1 MEILEKLFGGLAK
14 AKLIKLFV
22 FNPEAQLSKDEVMTR
37 AKVGQSEVR
46 RALTVLIKLGL
57 VKQKKIWI
65 EGALAKRKVA
75 GYALNPDFVYLKELQ
90 TFLLQ
95 TAAIKDKDIT
105 ERFQRS
111 GRLKLIITGG
121 VFLQNWDG
129 RLDLL
134 VVGDN
139 LKQNTAEKAVRSIE
153 AEMGR
158 ELTYAIFETEDFR
171 YRYGLYDKLIRDMLD
186 FEHRVILDKIGLAE

>member
-1 MEILEKLFGGLAK
+1 METLEKLFGGLAK

-22 FNPEAQLSKDEVMTR
+22 FNPEAQLSKEEIMAR
-37 AKVGQSEVR
+37 AKVSQSESR
-46 RALTVLIKLGL
+46 RALTILIKLGL
-57 VKQKKIWI
+57 VRQRKIWK
-65 EGALAKRKVA
+65 EAASGKRRIA
-75 GYALNPDFVYLKELQ
+75 GYMLNTDFAYLTELQ
-90 TFLLQ
+90 HFLLQ
-95 TAAIKDKDIT
+95 IASVTDKEII
-105 ERFQRS
+105 ERLQRA
-111 GRLKLIITGG
+111 GRLKLVITGG

-139 LKQNTAEKAVRSIE
+139 LRQGTAENAVRSIE
-153 AEMGR
+153 ADMGR

-186 FEHRVILDKIGLAE
+186 FDHRVILDKIGLAE

>member
-22 FNPEAQLSKDEVMTR
+22 FNPEAQLSKEEVMTR
-37 AKVGQSEVR
+37 AKINQSETR
-46 RALTVLIKLGL
+46 RAISSLIKLRL
-57 VKQKKIWI
+57 IKQKKIWR
-65 EGALAKRKVA
+65 EASSGKRRIT
-75 GYALNPDFVYLKELQ
+75 GYVLNVEFPYLIELQ
-90 TFLLQ
+90 HFLLQ
-95 TAAIKDKDIT
+95 IASINEKEIV
-105 ERFQRS
+105 ERLQRS
-111 GRLKLIITGG
+111 GRLKLVVTGG

-139 LKQNTAEKAVRSIE
+139 LKQGTAENAIRGIE

-186 FEHRVILDKIGLAE
+186 FDHKVILDKIGLAE

>member
-22 FNPEAQLSKDEVMTR
+22 FNPEAQLSKEEVMTR
-37 AKVGQSEVR
+37 AKVSQSETR
-46 RALTVLIKLGL
+46 RAISSLIKLRL
-57 VKQKKIWI
+57 IKQKKIWK
-65 EGALAKRKVA
+65 EAASGKRRIT
-75 GYALNPDFVYLKELQ
+75 GYMLNMEFPYLIELQ
-90 TFLLQ
+90 HFLLQ
-95 TAAIKDKDIT
+95 ISSINEKEII
-105 ERFQRS
+105 ERLQRS
-111 GRLKLIITGG
+111 GRLKLVVTGG

-139 LKQNTAEKAVRSIE
+139 LKQGTAENAIRGIE

-186 FEHRVILDKIGLAE
+186 FDHKVILDKIGLAE

>member
-1 MEILEKLFGGLAK
+1 METLEKLFGGLAK

-22 FNPEAQLSKDEVMTR
+22 FNPGVQLSKDDIISR
-37 AKVGQSEVR
+37 AKVNQSESR
-46 RALTVLIKLGL
+46 RALSILIKLNL

-65 EGALAKRKVA
+65 DGANAKRKVQ
-75 GYALNPDFVYLKELQ
+75 GFTLNTEFQYLKELQ
-90 TFLLQ
+90 AFLLQ
-95 TAAIKDKDIT
+95 IASIT
-105 ERFQRS
+105 EKEIISRLQRA
-111 GRLKLIITGG
+111 GKLKLVVTGG

-134 VVGDN
+134 IVGDN
-139 LKQNTAEKAVRSIE
+139 LRQSAALNAVRSIE
-153 AEMGR
+153 ADMGR

-186 FEHRVILDKIGLAE
+186 FDHKAILDKVGLGE

>member
-1 MEILEKLFGGLAK
+1 METLEKLFGGLAK

-22 FNPEAQLSKDEVMTR
+22 FNPEAQLSKEEVMAR
-37 AKVGQSEVR
+37 AKVSQSESR
-46 RALTVLIKLGL
+46 RALTILIKLGL
-57 VKQKKIWI
+57 VKQKKIWK
-65 EGALAKRKVA
+65 EAASGKRRIA
-75 GYALNPDFVYLKELQ
+75 GYMLNTDFAYLTELQ
-90 TFLLQ
+90 HFLLQ
-95 TAAIKDKDIT
+95 IASVTDKEII
-105 ERFQRS
+105 ERLQRA
-111 GRLKLIITGG
+111 GRLKLVITGG

-139 LKQNTAEKAVRSIE
+139 LRQGTAENAVRSIE

-186 FEHRVILDKIGLAE
+186 FDHRVILDKIGLAE

>member
-1 MEILEKLFGGLAK
+1 METLEKLFGGIAK

-22 FNPEAQLSKDEVMTR
+22 FNPEAQLSKEEVMAR
-37 AKVGQSEVR
+37 AKVSQSESR
-46 RALTVLIKLGL
+46 RALTILIKLGL
-57 VKQKKIWI
+57 VRQKKIWR
-65 EGALAKRKVA
+65 EAASGKRRIA
-75 GYALNPDFVYLKELQ
+75 GYMLNTDFAYLTELQ
-90 TFLLQ
+90 HFLLQ
-95 TAAIKDKDIT
+95 IASVTDKEII
-105 ERFQRS
+105 ERLQRA
-111 GRLKLIITGG
+111 GRLKLVITGG

-139 LKQNTAEKAVRSIE
+139 LRQGTAENAVRSIE

-186 FEHRVILDKIGLAE
+186 FDHRVILDKIGLAE

>member
-1 MEILEKLFGGLAK
+1 METLEKLFGGLAK

-22 FNPEAQLSKDEVMTR
+22 FNPEAQLSKEEVMTR
-37 AKVGQSEVR
+37 AKVSQSESR
-46 RALTVLIKLGL
+46 RALTILMKLGL
-57 VKQKKIWI
+57 VRQKKIWK
-65 EGALAKRKVA
+65 EAASGKRRIA
-75 GYALNPDFVYLKELQ
+75 GYLLNTDFAYLTELQ
-90 TFLLQ
+90 HFLLQ
-95 TAAIKDKDIT
+95 IASVTDKEII
-105 ERFQRS
+105 ERLQRA
-111 GRLKLIITGG
+111 GRLKLVITGG

-139 LKQNTAEKAVRSIE
+139 LRQGTAENAVRSIE

-186 FEHRVILDKIGLAE
+186 FDHRVILDKIGLAE

>member
-1 MEILEKLFGGLAK
+1 METLEKLFGGLAK

-22 FNPEAQLSKDEVMTR
+22 FNPEAQLSKEEVMTR
-37 AKVGQSEVR
+37 AKVSQSESR
-46 RALTVLIKLGL
+46 RALTILMKLGL
-57 VKQKKIWI
+57 VRQKKIWK
-65 EGALAKRKVA
+65 EAASGKRRIA
-75 GYALNPDFVYLKELQ
+75 GYMLNTDFAYLTELQ
-90 TFLLQ
+90 HFLLQ
-95 TAAIKDKDIT
+95 IASVTDKEII
-105 ERFQRS
+105 ERLQRA
-111 GRLKLIITGG
+111 GRLKLVITGG

-139 LKQNTAEKAVRSIE
+139 LRQGTAENAVRSIE

-186 FEHRVILDKIGLAE
+186 FDHRVILDKIGLAE